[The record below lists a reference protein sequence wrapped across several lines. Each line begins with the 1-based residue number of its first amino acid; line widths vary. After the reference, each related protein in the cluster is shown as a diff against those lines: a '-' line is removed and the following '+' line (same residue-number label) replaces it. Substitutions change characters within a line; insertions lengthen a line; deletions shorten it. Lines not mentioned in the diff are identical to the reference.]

1 METSHVIPVLVFGDT
16 LGRTCL
22 PLSIEA
28 QDFQTALHQAP
39 NPEDRLLVEQWYHL
53 DQQAQPPCYRL
64 QSTPAMVYIHIL
76 MFIHLV
82 LCNSLFISRK
92 RFNNGSWNSSS
103 PSSAK
108 S

>member
-28 QDFQTALHQAP
+28 QDFQTALDQAP
-39 NPEDRLLVEQWYHL
+39 DAQDRLLVEQWYHS

-64 QSTPAMVYIHIL
+64 QSAPAMVIS
-76 MFIHLV
+76 
-82 LCNSLFISRK
+82 SLII
-92 RFNNGSWNSSS
+92 
-103 PSSAK
+103 
-108 S
+108 

>member
-39 NPEDRLLVEQWYHL
+39 VDADDRLLVEQWYHS
-53 DQQAQPPCYRL
+53 DQQVRYPDHGPHSTPCIYNDSKYFNFHEQAQPPCYRL
-64 QSTPAMVYIHIL
+64 QSAPAMVNSI
-76 MFIHLV
+76 FHL
-82 LCNSLFISRK
+82 
-92 RFNNGSWNSSS
+92 
-103 PSSAK
+103 
-108 S
+108 